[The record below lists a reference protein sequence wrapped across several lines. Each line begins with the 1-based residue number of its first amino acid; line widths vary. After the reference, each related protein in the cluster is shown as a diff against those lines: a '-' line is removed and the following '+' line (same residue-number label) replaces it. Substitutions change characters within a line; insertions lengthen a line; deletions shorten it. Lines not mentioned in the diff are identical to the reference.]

1 MPNIAL
7 ATSYEYKNL
16 FEDEMPL
23 LAALEKRGVT
33 ATPVVWDSPEVSWA
47 AYDLIIVRNIWDYH
61 RQPQTFLAWL
71 AYLESKN
78 LRVYNPISLLRWN
91 MNKQYLA
98 RLAEAGIRILPTVFV
113 QHISQNLAQTL
124 IEKGWQEAVA
134 KPLISAS
141 GDNTWRIN
149 PKNAADYQAQFDFI
163 QGRFGAMIQPY
174 ASEIATVGEYSL
186 VFFNGEF
193 SHAVLKRPAPNSL
206 FVHEEHGGRTVPIP
220 VSPEIIAQAKTVLEV
235 AQTLTDVLPL
245 YARVDGFLD
254 GDDFVLMELECIEP
268 ELYQLYDESAGER
281 FASVILG
288 LLND

>member
-7 ATSYEYKNL
+7 ATCYEHKNL
-16 FEDEMPL
+16 FEDEAPL
-23 LAALEKRGVT
+23 VAALEKRGVT
-33 ATPVVWDSPEVSWA
+33 VTPVVWDSPEVSWA
-47 AYDLIIVRNIWDYH
+47 AYDLIVIRNIWDYH

-78 LRVYNPISLLRWN
+78 CRVYNPIPLLRWN

-98 RLAEAGIRILPTVFV
+98 QLADAGIRILPTVFV

-124 IEKGWQEAVA
+124 AEKGWQEAVA

-149 PKNAADYQAQFDFI
+149 PANAADYQAQFDFI
-163 QGRFGAMIQPY
+163 QARFGAMIQPY
-174 ASEIATVGEYSL
+174 ANEIATVGEYSL

-206 FVHEEHGGRTVPIP
+206 FVHEEHGGSTVPIP
-220 VSPEIIAQAKTVLEV
+220 VSPEIIAQAKTVLEL
-235 AQTLTDVLPL
+235 AQTLTGVLPL

-268 ELYQLYDESAGER
+268 ELYQLYDEGAGER
-281 FASVILG
+281 FASVILSF
-288 LLND
+288 LP